1 MKLNEHILKT
11 CINGVQKYET
21 TLKNWLGV
29 IKVSMKCKSIFYMHV
44 IISNF

>member
-1 MKLNEHILKT
+1 MKLKT

-29 IKVSMKCKSIFYMHV
+29 IKVSMKCKFTLSIFYMHV